1 MKTNLEIS
9 IETEAKHIAATYRI
23 SELNAK
29 IFLLKGITLYQDN
42 LLWGEKNDFK

>member
-1 MKTNLEIS
+1 MKTNLEMS
-9 IETEAKHIAATYRI
+9 IETEAKHISSIYRI

-42 LLWGEKNDFK
+42 LLWGGKNDIK